1 MGRLFWSCVQIF
13 GCRACILGQEIEGL
27 QNMNIILRCH
37 LHSAQRTLEN
47 AIDSEP
53 RAQNLLDLLVRGSS
67 PSTDVN
73 DLGGFC
79 RAVRNSY
86 KLQHALSESVAT
98 MQGLQNVDT
107 KLASLRSAPQRFDT
121 IMQCC
126 VTIAENT
133 EGILR
138 TLLCLET
145 TDARKSKWVQ
155 KLLPCFDTGNLIM
168 IGLLAELSS
177 ICAKYHHQFDN
188 AGGHGMRSNAS
199 RLARTAHWFQ
209 QLELALNRTFYFQ
222 SLDGQ
227 PQEPLVLSADYTR
240 GYFQQ
245 IQRSTNLLVGE
256 AVIQKGKMKWYRAG
270 LRDQGHLREAVAREL
285 GSVHNIIKCYLAGL
299 RLEHTQGVALAL
311 QVFDI
316 AWWSEDRC
324 DDTLQGPQFFI
335 VNSLLVC
342 ASHCFKGKC
351 RCSLWPAVLG
361 LEASLF
367 LEQFLKAILI
377 EVEECNW

>member
-13 GCRACILGQEIEGL
+13 GCRACILGQESEGL

-209 QLELALNRTFYFQ
+209 QLELALNRMFYFQ

-240 GYFQQ
+240 GYLQQ

-324 DDTLQGPQFFI
+324 DDTLQGPQLFI

-342 ASHCFKGKC
+342 TSHCFKGKC
-351 RCSLWPAVLG
+351 RCSLWP
-361 LEASLF
+361 
-367 LEQFLKAILI
+367 QFLG
-377 EVEECNW
+377 WRPHFSWSSF